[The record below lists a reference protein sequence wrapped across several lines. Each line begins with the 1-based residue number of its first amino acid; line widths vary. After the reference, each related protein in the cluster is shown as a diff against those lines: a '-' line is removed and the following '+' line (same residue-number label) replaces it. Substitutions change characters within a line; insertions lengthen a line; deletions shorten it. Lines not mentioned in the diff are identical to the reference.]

1 MDRYLYLFINL
12 FSIFIPI
19 IFSFH
24 PRLRFYKFFSSLLI
38 GLLLMIPLFIFWD
51 VWFTENGFWG
61 FNSEYLLGL
70 NVFNLPLEECLFFIC
85 IPFCCVFTYHVVWTL
100 SKNKSHNSMRKTTV
114 FLSVV
119 LFLLGLLFFQKW
131 YTSITFIGLSIVL
144 LIAHLVVNMRL
155 FFKTFLI
162 LLIPFL
168 IVNGL
173 LTGSIITDEVVWY
186 NNNYNLGLRVFTIPI
201 EDIFYAMFML
211 LLVMIGYQ
219 LSLNRREK
227 LLNH

>member
-1 MDRYLYLFINL
+1 
-12 FSIFIPI
+12 
-19 IFSFH
+19 
-24 PRLRFYKFFSSLLI
+24 
-38 GLLLMIPLFIFWD
+38 MIPLFVVWD

-61 FNSEYLLGL
+61 FNSEYLLGV

-85 IPFCCVFTYHVVWTL
+85 IPFCCVYTYHVVWTL
-100 SKNKSHNSMRKTTV
+100 SKNKTHNSMRKTTV
-114 FLSVV
+114 VLSVV
-119 LFLLGLLFFQKW
+119 LFLLGFLFFQKW

-144 LIAHLVVNMRL
+144 LIAHLVVNMSL

-186 NNNYNLGLRVFTIPI
+186 NDNYNLGLRVFTIPI